1 MQVAQP
7 RPTLCD
13 PMDCS
18 PPGSS
23 VHVQFLIQITTA
35 NVNDLYILSFVPAQI
50 LSPFSNQLKITLL
63 GGKSKTS
70 EKSKVQKYFIRGKK
84 HVR

>member
-1 MQVAQP
+1 MLSHVQLFVTPWTVARQAP
-7 RPTLCD
+7 LFMYR
-13 PMDCS
+13 
-18 PPGSS
+18 
-23 VHVQFLIQITTA
+23 QFLIQITTA